1 MKHQV
6 LAGAGLAA
14 VMAFCGYMIA
24 QLDSRQ
30 PGQDQPAA
38 PAVDFGLSR

>member
-1 MKHQV
+1 MKYQV
-6 LAGAGLAA
+6 FAGAGLAA

-30 PGQDQPAA
+30 SGQEPSAA
-38 PAVDFGLSR
+38 PAIDIGISR